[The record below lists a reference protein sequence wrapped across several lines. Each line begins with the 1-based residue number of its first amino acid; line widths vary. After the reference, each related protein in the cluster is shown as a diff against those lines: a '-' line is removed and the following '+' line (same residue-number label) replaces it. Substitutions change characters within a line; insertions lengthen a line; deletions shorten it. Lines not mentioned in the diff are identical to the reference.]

1 MKNLDNLFE
10 FILKGADINSF
21 CAISMKKHS
30 TNCLV
35 QMINNPFCFCSVI
48 KCPAVTP
55 PANGLVGACSLNY
68 QGTCSVSCA
77 DGYVRHGGDETRTC
91 LVNKRWSGVPPTCRG
106 TWLTLSDAKV
116 HSHQK
121 KAEAKAKI
129 FFYAWNVFLWS
140 FSLSMW
146 MSHYNDKKGFPLGE
160 KLVLDTQQ

>member
-1 MKNLDNLFE
+1 MKNLDNLFG

-21 CAISMKKHS
+21 CAISIKKHS
-30 TNCLV
+30 INCLV
-35 QMINNPFCFCSVI
+35 LLVNNPFCFSSVI

-106 TWLTLSDAKV
+106 TYQWQLIWEMLRSIHTE
-116 HSHQK
+116 QK
-121 KAEAKAKI
+121 GKRKRKLYLM
-129 FFYAWNVFLWS
+129 FFFDLFFAFAFTFARCEWGLAMIKRAF
-140 FSLSMW
+140 
-146 MSHYNDKKGFPLGE
+146 G
-160 KLVLDTQQ
+160 

>member
-1 MKNLDNLFE
+1 MWSPMHKLGSINTLAQAHSAVLIRASDLDSIPGQASDFVKSSFIEFNWLDENYDKNPVTFLSQP
-10 FILKGADINSF
+10 LKGLVLVLFYSF
-21 CAISMKKHS
+21 YEKHS

-35 QMINNPFCFCSVI
+35 QMIINPFCFSSVI

-106 TWLTLSDAKV
+106 T
-116 HSHQK
+116 
-121 KAEAKAKI
+121 
-129 FFYAWNVFLWS
+129 Y
-140 FSLSMW
+140 
-146 MSHYNDKKGFPLGE
+146 P
-160 KLVLDTQQ
+160 